1 MTDWWYNMNQ
11 PLVDKMAE
19 ACSTLKLSGLF
30 RGYQV
35 IADECARDGVS
46 YTDYLK
52 RLLDY
57 ELECRAHNG
66 RQTVLKMA
74 GFPTLKTMEMFD
86 FKESAVNKTQITE
99 LATLRFIA
107 NAENVIL
114 LGSSGTGKTHLAI
127 SLGYLATQQRYRVRF
142 FTAADLLLQLEVA
155 SNQNRL
161 EQYLNK
167 VIAGSRLLIIDE
179 FGYVKLNETQ
189 ANLFFQ
195 LVNKRYET
203 GAIIIT
209 SNLIFTK
216 WQEVLNNDE
225 ALTAAILDRLIHHSH
240 IINVQGD
247 SYRLKQKRKAGIIP
261 V

>member
-1 MTDWWYNMNQ
+1 MMNQ
-11 PLVDKMAE
+11 PLVDDLAE
-19 ACSTLKLSGLF
+19 ACSTLKLAGVL
-30 RGYQV
+30 RGYQA
-35 IADECARDGVS
+35 IADECAKDNVS

-52 RLLDY
+52 RLLNY
-57 ELECRAHNG
+57 ELECRIHNG
-66 RQTVLKMA
+66 GQTVLKMA
-74 GFPTLKTMEMFD
+74 GFPTLKTLEMFD
-86 FKESAVNKTQITE
+86 FKESAVNKAQITE
-99 LATLRFIA
+99 LATLRFIT

-155 SNQNRL
+155 SSQNRL
-161 EQYLNK
+161 EQYLSK

-189 ANLFFQ
+189 ANLLFQ
-195 LVNKRYET
+195 LV
-203 GAIIIT
+203 
-209 SNLIFTK
+209 
-216 WQEVLNNDE
+216 DE

>member
-1 MTDWWYNMNQ
+1 MLLTHFPNSHYSNRTY
-11 PLVDKMAE
+11 PK
-19 ACSTLKLSGLF
+19 F
-30 RGYQV
+30 R
-35 IADECARDGVS
+35 IPS
-46 YTDYLK
+46 
-52 RLLDY
+52 
-57 ELECRAHNG
+57 NI
-66 RQTVLKMA
+66 
-74 GFPTLKTMEMFD
+74 P
-86 FKESAVNKTQITE
+86 
-99 LATLRFIA
+99 
-107 NAENVIL
+107 
-114 LGSSGTGKTHLAI
+114 
-127 SLGYLATQQRYRVRF
+127 
-142 FTAADLLLQLEVA
+142 DLLLQLEVA
-155 SNQNRL
+155 SSQNRL
-161 EQYLNK
+161 EQYLSK
-167 VIAGSRLLIIDE
+167 IIAGSRLLIIDE

-240 IINVQGD
+240 IINVQGE